1 MANQAGLDQI
11 RKLEIGMFTRA
22 KFQQGFTL
30 IEILVV
36 LFIIGII
43 CTIGFLN
50 FGDFGASR
58 RTKAAA
64 EQFAQFLHLVQ
75 QQAVLE
81 THMYRIQVT
90 KDSYSTFLLTENN
103 TWQAVSTISMLR
115 KHYFPKNISVNLSTS
130 SKNSRSNSGITISPT
145 GRFSPFHMI
154 FQAPHADHATELLIK
169 NDSIT
174 IQTI

>member
-1 MANQAGLDQI
+1 MANQVGPEQMQ
-11 RKLEIGMFTRA
+11 KLEIGMFTRT
-22 KFQQGFTL
+22 KFQHGFTL

-43 CTIGFLN
+43 CSIGFLN

-58 RTKAAA
+58 RTKATA
-64 EQFAQFLHLVQ
+64 EQFVQFIQLVQ
-75 QQAVLE
+75 QQAILE

-90 KDSYSTFLLTENN
+90 KEGYTTFLLTENN
-103 TWQAVSTISMLR
+103 VWQEVSTIPMMR
-115 KHYFPKNISVNLSTS
+115 KRYFPKNISAYLSAS
-130 SKNSRSNSGITISPT
+130 SNNFRSNSSITISPAGT
-145 GRFSPFHMI
+145 FSPFHMI

-174 IQTI
+174 IQTT